1 MSKMQE
7 STAWQKEKDF
17 RYNFMNEAP
26 QPQQVSNAWKN
37 GIPTFYEKLWRGLG
51 IVFSLHLIGLL
62 INDFTQMGGSHFLD
76 RAPAMFLGL

>member
-1 MSKMQE
+1 
-7 STAWQKEKDF
+7 
-17 RYNFMNEAP
+17 MNEAP